1 MTNLFTKKITMR
13 ILIILTI
20 FSIWGCNK
28 SDVELNTLPAETQT
42 GANTFGAVI
51 RGQIWTTNG
60 KYCKQLGGC
69 RENPSANY
77 FTIDTPFNASLGLSA
92 DKVMYKGL
100 SFISRESFDFRF
112 YRNFTGIGIYHLK
125 QDNSLDIQYEYADK
139 TNNKYYQL
147 LQDRET
153 FELNI
158 TKFDTI
164 AKIIS
169 GKFSGTLFNQF
180 APTDSIKINEGR
192 FDIKLK

>member
-1 MTNLFTKKITMR
+1 MR

-20 FSIWGCNK
+20 LSIWGCNK

-42 GANTFGAVI
+42 GANTFGARI
-51 RGQIWTTNG
+51 RGQVWTING

-69 RENPSANY
+69 RENPSAKY
-77 FTIDTPFNASLGLSA
+77 FIIDTPFNASLDLSA
-92 DKVMYKGL
+92 DKVIYKG
-100 SFISRESFDFRF
+100 IGVKSRESFDFNF
-112 YRNFTGIGIYHLK
+112 DRNFSGVGIYHLK
-125 QDNSLDIQYEYADK
+125 KDNALHIQYTYRDI
-139 TNNKYYQL
+139 TNNIYYQL
-147 LQDRET
+147 LEERET

-158 TKFDTI
+158 TKFDTT

-192 FDIKLK
+192 FDIKLQ

>member
-13 ILIILTI
+13 LLIILTI

-42 GANTFGAVI
+42 GANIFGAVI
-51 RGQIWTTNG
+51 RGKVWTTNG
-60 KYCKQLGGC
+60 KYCYNQSGNC
-69 RENPSANY
+69 RENPKANY
-77 FTIDTPFNASLGLSA
+77 FIIDTPFNSTLGLSA
-92 DKVMYKGL
+92 DRIIYKGL
-100 SFISRESFDFRF
+100 SVKSSESFDFRF

-125 QDNSLDIQYEYADK
+125 RDDSYLNIEYRDNWNDI
-139 TNNKYYQL
+139 YYQL
-147 LQDRET
+147 LEERET

-158 TKFDTI
+158 TKFDTT

-192 FDIKLK
+192 FDIKLQ

>member
-1 MTNLFTKKITMR
+1 MR

-20 FSIWGCNK
+20 FSVLGCNK
-28 SDVELNTLPAETQT
+28 SDIELNTLPAETQT

-51 RGQIWTTNG
+51 RGQIWTING

-92 DKVMYKGL
+92 DKVIYKG
-100 SFISRESFDFRF
+100 IGVKSRESFDFQF
-112 YRNFTGIGIYHLK
+112 YRNFSGVGIYHLK
-125 QDNSLDIQYEYADK
+125 KDNSCDIQYTYTDI

-147 LQDRET
+147 LQERET
-153 FELNI
+153 FDLNI

-164 AKIIS
+164 TKIIS
-169 GKFSGTLFNQF
+169 GKFSGILFNEF
-180 APTDSIKINEGR
+180 EPTDSIKITDGR
-192 FDIKLK
+192 FDIKLQ

>member
-20 FSIWGCNK
+20 FSVLGCNK
-28 SDVELNTLPAETQT
+28 SDIELNTLPAETQT

-51 RGQIWTTNG
+51 RGQVWTTNG
-60 KYCKQLGGC
+60 KYCYNQSGNC
-69 RENPSANY
+69 RENPMANY
-77 FTIDTPFNASLGLSA
+77 FTIDTPFNARLGLSA
-92 DKVMYKGL
+92 DRIIYKGL
-100 SFISRESFDFRF
+100 SVKSSESFDFQF
-112 YRNFTGIGIYHLK
+112 YKNFSGTGIYHLK
-125 QDNSLDIQYEYADK
+125 RDDSYLNIEFRDNWND
-139 TNNKYYQL
+139 KYYQL
-147 LQDRET
+147 LQERET

-169 GKFSGTLFNQF
+169 GKFSGTLFNEF

-192 FDIKLK
+192 FDIKLQ